1 MELRDIV
8 SVYLEAFPA
17 HRRRPTE
24 DLRRMIND
32 GTYKTYTNSDA
43 FGLVLELE
51 GFSLLNYFAV
61 RSGMRKTGVGSE
73 LYRTIVKNHD
83 PILMEV
89 RRGLQ
94 FYFKHGARLIRW
106 YYKPPHYTDTAPYSM
121 MLVYHGSK
129 PLPSNYIEVI
139 RRVYSGLV

>member
-1 MELRDIV
+1 MELEDVV
-8 SVYLEAFPA
+8 SVYLEAFPT

-32 GTYKTYTNSDA
+32 GTYKTYTNRDV

-61 RSGMRKTGVGSE
+61 RSGVRNAGVGSE
-73 LYRTIVKNHD
+73 LYRTIVKNHN

-89 RRGLQ
+89 RRGLP

-106 YYKPPHYTDTAPYSM
+106 YYEPPHYTDITPYHM

-129 PLPSNYIEVI
+129 PLPSGYIESI
-139 RRVYSGLV
+139 RRVYSGIV